1 MSRRLPDPSSVVA
14 PYISAFLDH
23 KRALNRKYEVEDKAL
38 RLFDRYLTEAR
49 VKTLGEITSE
59 VLDAFFLGRP
69 RNRPRAFNHLVGVVG
84 RLFEWMVEHEILDH
98 SPVTTRLRR
107 PGRTRTPCIFDLP
120 TAQRLIDIAA
130 GLADTNKGP
139 LRGPTYATIFSL
151 LFGLGLRVGEV
162 ARLRCRD
169 VDQERGLLTIRETKF
184 SKSRLIP
191 MGPQLAHRLAAFL
204 AARTGRVG
212 RLLPDDPVFT
222 FTGGR
227 PINPGTIS
235 QTFHAL
241 VPKLGLVIP
250 EGARPPTA
258 HHLRHSFA
266 VGRLLRWYRDDGNP
280 AAKLM
285 KLSTFMGHVDP
296 TSTAVYLTITAELLD
311 AAARRFERFAAPL
324 SRGDRS

>member
-1 MSRRLPDPSSVVA
+1 MTRRLADPSSVIA
-14 PYISAFLDH
+14 PHISAFLDH
-23 KRALNRKYEVEDKAL
+23 KRALNRKYDVEDKAL
-38 RLFDRYLTEAR
+38 RLLDRYLTESR
-49 VKTLGEITSE
+49 IKTLDEITSE
-59 VLDAFFLGRP
+59 VLDTFFLGRP
-69 RNRPRAFNHLVGVVG
+69 RNRPRSFNHLVGVVG
-84 RLFEWMVEHEILDH
+84 RLFEWMVEHEIIDR

-120 TAQRLIDIAA
+120 TAQKLIDIAA
-130 GLADTNKGP
+130 GLADTNKGL

-169 VDQERGLLTIRETKF
+169 IDQERGILTIRETKF
-184 SKSRLIP
+184 SKSRLVP
-191 MGPQLAHRLAAFL
+191 MGPQLTRRLGAFL
-204 AARTGRVG
+204 TVRAERGG
-212 RLLPDDPVFT
+212 PLSPGDPVFS

-227 PINPGTIS
+227 PLNPGTIS

-241 VPKLGLVIP
+241 VPNLGLKIP
-250 EGARPPTA
+250 EGARAPTA

-280 AAKLM
+280 AANLM

-311 AAARRFERFAAPL
+311 AAARRFEQFAAPL
-324 SRGDRS
+324 SSGGRP